1 MLKFVSTINMNQ
13 IQNKGQ
19 MSAKSFFPL
28 QEDETYYDKNTWNQS
43 NVCKTKQKTKWKK
56 LLLHVLM
63 MWYMIYT
70 LLQPKQWLSSS
81 LLVHC
86 NSLLLGRHCNSPT
99 GASLSHRKW
108 MKSYSFALTLTCN
121 HGKKYTNF
129 FFIKPEHEFLN
140 LFLREI
146 INLVRSRV

>member
-56 LLLHVLM
+56 TLIARSNDVV
-63 MWYMIYT
+63 YDIYITPTKTMIIFFSFGS
-70 LLQPKQWLSSS
+70 LQFSSS
-81 LLVHC
+81 WS
-86 NSLLLGRHCNSPT
+86 SL
-99 GASLSHRKW
+99 
-108 MKSYSFALTLTCN
+108 
-121 HGKKYTNF
+121 
-129 FFIKPEHEFLN
+129 
-140 LFLREI
+140 
-146 INLVRSRV
+146 